1 MELIGQI
8 LGISADMVTQRY
20 LITIAVPA
28 LPEIAEQSRRLAE
41 GNVAVQIGRY
51 RKPRSLDAN
60 AYHWLLC
67 SRIAAALETDTDSVH
82 YDLMLRYGTPRM
94 QEDGNASLIRAL
106 PQVNLRKE
114 QIYGRWLRTEETEG
128 RIYDHYLEIKPS
140 HEYDSAEMTALIRGT
155 IEEADDLGIVTDPQR
170 VRDLME
176 ALREK

>member
-8 LGISADMVTQRY
+8 SGIRADMEAQRY

-28 LPEIAEQSRRLAE
+28 IPEVAEQSRRLAE
-41 GNVAVQIGRY
+41 GDVAVQIGRY

-60 AYHWLLC
+60 AYHWALC
-67 SRIAAALETDTDSVH
+67 SRIAAALETDTDNIH
-82 YDLMLRYGTPRM
+82 YDLMLRYGIPRM
-94 QEDGNASLIRAL
+94 QEDGNASIIRAL
-106 PQVNLRKE
+106 PQVDLR
-114 QIYGRWLRTEETEG
+114 QTPIYGRWLRTEQAEG

-140 HEYDSAEMTALIRGT
+140 HEYDSAEMAALIRGT
-155 IEEADDLGIVTDPQR
+155 IDEADALGIVTDPQR